1 MSASFDRFQRK
12 NRSGGSR
19 RQARQQPSRQH
30 PSIAP
35 SLRARQEQG
44 IDQQIWFLHHAMVE
58 VIIAEPWRI
67 EGLLARIDQY
77 YQQGQLR
84 HGAYLF
90 WHSAL
95 TSAQLTGVTPAESLL
110 DNADSNAS
118 GLEHMDGRILPDAVA
133 NKVVSTVEST
143 VVNTAA
149 NTAQADTA
157 PQASSFTIHQSVT
170 TQTLSAQGADLLRST
185 ILAFTPQ
192 AEKYR
197 RKTMLIGVLT
207 EAQRQAAIERA
218 CQHAF
223 FPEPAI

>member
-19 RQARQQPSRQH
+19 RHARQQPSRQH

-58 VIIAEPWRI
+58 VIVQEPWRI

-95 TSAQLTGVTPAESLL
+95 TSAQLTGVIPAESVL
-110 DNADSNAS
+110 DNADS
-118 GLEHMDGRILPDAVA
+118 
-133 NKVVSTVEST
+133 
-143 VVNTAA
+143 

-157 PQASSFTIHQSVT
+157 PQASSFTLHQSVT

-218 CQHAF
+218 
-223 FPEPAI
+223 